1 MTEKKT
7 PSEKKDARKAAA
19 PPEAA
24 APAVQT
30 RRVTVLNRYGIHARP
45 ASLLVKAASRH
56 PCEIYIE
63 KEGLRVNAKSIM
75 GLLTLEGH
83 CGAVMILTATGPEAE
98 EALEEMVALFEKKFF
113 ED

>member
-1 MTEKKT
+1 MSDKPQPKTEKQ
-7 PSEKKDARKAAA
+7 A
-19 PPEAA
+19 PE
-24 APAVQT
+24 PAGGPLV

-83 CGAVMILTATGPEAE
+83 CGAVMILTADGPEAK
-98 EALEEMVALFEKKFF
+98 EALDEMVDLFEKKFF